1 MSINWEWEVFPLTSV
16 IFFFFGIP
24 EDSWLQRLL
33 KPPLLA
39 YLKTVGKNTQ
49 LIRHPIF
56 QFSHHSREIQQ
67 ERITSENHT
76 HMITQPDSKSARL
89 NMQAPKILVS
99 CQMPT
104 TIAVLRLPEPQKEHP
119 IKCILRH
126 VWPQIHNIKTI
137 YGSN

>member
-16 IFFFFGIP
+16 ICFFFFGIP

-33 KPPLLA
+33 KPPLLPFF
-39 YLKTVGKNTQ
+39 KTVGKKHTIDSASNF
-49 LIRHPIF
+49 LITV
-56 QFSHHSREIQQ
+56 REIQQ

-76 HMITQPDSKSARL
+76 HMITQPDSKSACL

-126 VWPQIHNIKTI
+126 VWPQIYNIKTI